1 MRTKSELHNHVH
13 NLTQM
18 EIMLKNH
25 PQFIKGQLFL
35 IYLLDDKLLTVLTF
49 CLKYYIDWLKG
60 LIKW

>member
-13 NLTQM
+13 ILTQM
-18 EIMLKNH
+18 EIMQL
-25 PQFIKGQLFL
+25 IKGQLFL

-49 CLKYYIDWLKG
+49 CLKCYIDWLKG